1 MGFREYRQIWLFVF
15 LFIPGQ
21 MSFMMRVYER
31 ERTVYAWCYDASPP
45 PPFLHHFLFTDEGKC
60 FDGCCIFERES
71 IPLLFVITAEP
82 EGMTAEP

>member
-1 MGFREYRQIWLFVF
+1 MRESVQ
-15 LFIPGQ
+15 
-21 MSFMMRVYER
+21 FMHGAMML
-31 ERTVYAWCYDASPP
+31 PP